1 MRQLAAAH
9 KILPSAISRKA
20 KQENWVQDKR
30 SAVKALSDA
39 KLLVSTRRKATAKAT
54 PTEADIETA
63 ATIRTNIVL
72 SHRQDGGRSHALA
85 ITMMEE
91 LEAVT
96 LAPMTVLDLQD
107 ILSKCF
113 DADEI
118 PATLRRRAEEA
129 LQQVTT
135 LESRA
140 GVLKTLTESLSKAMA
155 IEREA
160 FSIGDPDPT
169 AC

>member
-39 KLLVSTRRKATAKAT
+39 KLLVGTRRKATAKAT

-85 ITMMEE
+85 ITMMDDP
-91 LEAVT
+91 
-96 LAPMTVLDLQD
+96 AP
-107 ILSKCF
+107 F
-113 DADEI
+113 
-118 PATLRRRAEEA
+118 
-129 LQQVTT
+129 
-135 LESRA
+135 SRTSD
-140 GVLKTLTESLSKAMA
+140 V
-155 IEREA
+155 
-160 FSIGDPDPT
+160 
-169 AC
+169 C